1 MQGARNRNGRSRA
14 AIRVESLEGR
24 KLLSGLHATPIHA
37 KAAAAIIHRTQAPR
51 PAADRWSWLTN
62 TYWYV
67 PAANLDAV
75 VYSPNTGTIAMLP
88 DQTVYHISG
97 YRSGYFWGET
107 VTQLGQAAPTSS
119 ALVGSVTPQG
129 RLLLTF
135 TSSTDTITGYGVM
148 NRKHGVWTMENQM
161 FTSSSS
167 SQIGHWAYMV
177 PTRPGTA
184 SWRSLPSVGVSVPTF
199 MSHYTATTPTPI
211 GFRGR
216 PV

>member
-1 MQGARNRNGRSRA
+1 MNGEQHLKRRSRV
-14 AIRVESLEGR
+14 AIGVELLEGR
-24 KLLSGLHATPIHA
+24 KLLSGLHATPVHPRV
-37 KAAAAIIHRTQAPR
+37 AAAIVHRTQAPR
-51 PAADRWSWLTN
+51 PTADRWSWLTN

-75 VYSPNTGTIAMLP
+75 VYSPSTGAIAMLP

-107 VTQLGQAAPTSS
+107 VTQLGQTPPTSS

-135 TSSTDTITGYGVM
+135 TSSTGTITGYGVM

-167 SQIGHWAYMV
+167 QVGHWAYMV

-184 SWRSLPSVGVSVPTF
+184 SWRSLPSAGVSVPTF
-199 MSHYTATTPTPI
+199 LGNYTAPTPTPV
-211 GFRGR
+211 GF
-216 PV
+216 